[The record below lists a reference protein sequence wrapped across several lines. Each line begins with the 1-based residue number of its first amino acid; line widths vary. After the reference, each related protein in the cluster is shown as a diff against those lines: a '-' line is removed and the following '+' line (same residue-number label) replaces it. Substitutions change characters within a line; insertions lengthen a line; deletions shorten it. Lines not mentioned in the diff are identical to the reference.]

1 MGKIGLCYIAVF
13 PPSTKIVEPV
23 IYDAASE
30 ERNNATEATSSAL
43 PILFK
48 GVVFEYCLIKFESC
62 FNCKPATCPLIAP
75 GQIELTR
82 MLNFP

>member
-1 MGKIGLCYIAVF
+1 M
-13 PPSTKIVEPV
+13 
-23 IYDAASE
+23 YDAASE

-62 FNCKPATCPLIAP
+62 FNFKPATCPLFLNSQNKYISVYIP
-75 GQIELTR
+75 GFAFFFFKR
-82 MLNFP
+82 N